1 MVLWDRVHYI
11 PLFRNPLVSRLG
23 RRTRKRFT
31 QALARFEVL
40 NYRWPD
46 LPKNP
51 VAAERTLDLGC
62 HVQLFSGQSRAAVY
76 AFIDESSGAPLYWR
90 FGRRRLLLENVV
102 PGARFHQRSLYVLII
117 YVQFELRVSWFRT
130 SLRSRLL
137 CLFRGLRDRGPAS
150 SEEERKSCCYC
161 YPYDNRDRN
170 LEGSGYDHD
179 V

>member
-1 MVLWDRVHYI
+1 M
-11 PLFRNPLVSRLG
+11 
-23 RRTRKRFT
+23 
-31 QALARFEVL
+31 L

-76 AFIDESSGAPLYWR
+76 AFIDQSSGAPLYWR

-117 YVQFELRVSWFRT
+117 YVQLELRVSWSCS
-130 SLRSRLL
+130 SLRSCLL
-137 CLFRGLRDRGPAS
+137 CLFRRLCDRRPTS
-150 SEEERKSCCYC
+150 SEEERKSYGYC
-161 YPYDNRDRN
+161 YAYDDRDCDLESSRN
-170 LEGSGYDHD
+170 DHD
-179 V
+179 VQRCGNYWCSIFGGEEADAVATEAGGSVEGEWKIV